1 LFTPKVKRLSVLLL
15 LVAGMALPVGADEPT
30 PAPAPKSLTG
40 RLLDKAKSFIGTPYR
55 LGGSTPK
62 AFDCSGFVSY
72 VFKQAGVELPR
83 SSVTQ
88 SKVGETVDL
97 DEAQPGD
104 LLFFKTRGQKNRV
117 SHVGIYLGDGQFIH
131 ASSKGTKQ
139 HRTVR
144 ISDME
149 GQYYMKRL
157 ATVRRILVPG
167 SAVMEEALKYL
178 GADVETDAAEKPAQE
193 PTPGDEASR

>member
-1 LFTPKVKRLSVLLL
+1 MFTPKVKRLSVLLL
-15 LVAGMALPVGADEPT
+15 LVAGMGLPLGADEPT
-30 PAPAPKSLTG
+30 STPAPKSLTA
-40 RLLDKAKSFIGTPYR
+40 RLLDKAKAFIGTPYR

-97 DEAQPGD
+97 DDAQPGD
-104 LLFFKTRGQKNRV
+104 LLFFKTRGQKNRI

-131 ASSKGTKQ
+131 ASSKGGKQ
-139 HRTVR
+139 HRRVR
-144 ISDME
+144 ISDVE

-167 SAVMEEALKYL
+167 SAVMDEALKHL
-178 GADVETDAAEKPAQE
+178 GADVETED
-193 PTPGDEASR
+193 TPLLIQDPGSKGEAPR